1 MDAEKKKIAAD
12 CWKKG
17 SEAMSKE
24 NWDYAI
30 EMFGKSVM
38 LVPDNLLYRQTL
50 RGVERKKYG
59 DNGSGAKMAGL
70 RLTKVKT
77 RIKTSRLKKN
87 WDAVDRAVEDG
98 LKINPWEATLLF
110 ELGVAARERG
120 FSEVATD
127 AMRNAVAN
135 DTKNKMF
142 ARELAELLESRGD
155 YSEASKIWQR
165 LAKLDPTDAEART
178 KAMQVLTDN
187 VIDRGGYE
195 GAETTRDAMA
205 DDEVAK
211 RLGTATGGPADGPG
225 QSEEADLVHQVRR
238 EPENVDHRLNLAT
251 FYRKS
256 GKLEEAA
263 LTLKEAL
270 DISGGNTGIR
280 ENLEDVELDLLRQ
293 NLNLARDKTTEEA
306 DNEEALRNVK
316 ALNGELIMREIEI
329 FSSRVERYPND
340 LKMKFDLGTRF
351 VKIKKYAQA
360 IPLFQ
365 VCVKDNRLETGALA
379 SLGKCFIAEKKG
391 KLAIRQF
398 EKAVESI
405 NQIDEPDLYKE
416 IHYYLGR
423 LLEEEGDKSTAEHHY
438 TEVLAVDYEYK
449 DALSRME
456 GLSLG
461 DD

>member
-1 MDAEKKKIAAD
+1 
-12 CWKKG
+12 
-17 SEAMSKE
+17 MSKE

-59 DNGSGAKMAGL
+59 DNGSGAKMAGF
-70 RLTKVKT
+70 RLGTVKT
-77 RIKTSRLKKN
+77 RVKTGRLKKN

-142 ARELAELLESRGD
+142 ARELANLLESRGD
-155 YSEASKIWQR
+155 YMEASKIWQR
-165 LAKLDPTDAEART
+165 LAKLDPSDAEART

-225 QSEEADLVHQVRR
+225 QSEEADLVHKVRR

-256 GKLEEAA
+256 GKYEEAA
-263 LTLKEAL
+263 STLKEAL

-293 NLNLARDKTTEEA
+293 NLNLARDKTTQEA

-316 ALNGELIMREIEI
+316 ALNGELIMREIEV

-340 LKMKFDLGTRF
+340 LKMKFELGTRF

-398 EKAVESI
+398 EKAIDSI

-416 IHYYLGR
+416 VHYYLGR
-423 LLEEEGDKSTAEHHY
+423 LLEDEGDKSTAEHHY

-449 DALSRME
+449 DTLSRME

-461 DD
+461 ED

>member
-77 RIKTSRLKKN
+77 RIKTSHLKKN

-280 ENLEDVELDLLRQ
+280 ENLEDVELDLLRH

-316 ALNGELIMREIEI
+316 ALNGELIMREIEV

>member
-1 MDAEKKKIAAD
+1 MDSEKKKIAAD

-59 DNGSGAKMAGL
+59 DNGSGAKMAGF
-70 RLTKVKT
+70 RLGTVKT
-77 RIKTSRLKKN
+77 RVKTGRLKKN

-142 ARELAELLESRGD
+142 ARELANLLESRGD
-155 YSEASKIWQR
+155 YMEASKIWQR
-165 LAKLDPTDAEART
+165 LAKLDPSDAEART

-211 RLGTATGGPADGPG
+211 RLGLKFAPKLQFRPDE
-225 QSEEADLVHQVRR
+225 SFDEADRI
-238 EPENVDHRLNLAT
+238 ERLLNDPKVA
-251 FYRKS
+251 R
-256 GKLEEAA
+256 
-263 LTLKEAL
+263 
-270 DISGGNTGIR
+270 D
-280 ENLEDVELDLLRQ
+280 LED
-293 NLNLARDKTTEEA
+293 
-306 DNEEALRNVK
+306 
-316 ALNGELIMREIEI
+316 
-329 FSSRVERYPND
+329 
-340 LKMKFDLGTRF
+340 
-351 VKIKKYAQA
+351 
-360 IPLFQ
+360 
-365 VCVKDNRLETGALA
+365 
-379 SLGKCFIAEKKG
+379 
-391 KLAIRQF
+391 
-398 EKAVESI
+398 
-405 NQIDEPDLYKE
+405 
-416 IHYYLGR
+416 
-423 LLEEEGDKSTAEHHY
+423 EEE
-438 TEVLAVDYEYK
+438 
-449 DALSRME
+449 
-456 GLSLG
+456 
-461 DD
+461 